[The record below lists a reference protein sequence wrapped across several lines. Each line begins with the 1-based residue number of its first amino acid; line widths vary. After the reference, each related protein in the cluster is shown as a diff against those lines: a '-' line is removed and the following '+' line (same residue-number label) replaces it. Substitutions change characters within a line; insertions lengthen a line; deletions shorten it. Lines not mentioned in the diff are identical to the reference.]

1 MCCSYS
7 QDLSEY
13 LDQLLGSCRED
24 VFEFV
29 ENVNLYQR
37 GEPLKLLIGDDDN
50 YNSNNNNKAVSQ
62 EYDSKPKASESQR
75 NNNNNDTQKQQSKK
89 SRVPPP
95 KKTTTKSR
103 PISTEGIDTNEANH
117 NTKVQN
123 QQSTSIFA
131 RSDIQNG
138 QSENQQQQQ
147 QQQQKQ
153 QPIIIKKSHPS
164 KGKANII
171 CGCFGTKHKPL
182 TNCLYCGRISCEL
195 EGYDYCS
202 FCGYMVDE
210 AGM

>member
-37 GEPLKLLIGDDDN
+37 GEPLKLLIGHDDN
-50 YNSNNNNKAVSQ
+50 NNNNSNNAVSQ

-103 PISTEGIDTNEANH
+103 PISTEGIDTNKANH

-123 QQSTSIFA
+123 QQSASISA
-131 RSDIQNG
+131 HSDIQNG
-138 QSENQQQQQ
+138 QSENQQQQ

>member
-13 LDQLLGSCRED
+13 LDQLLGSNRED

-29 ENVNLYQR
+29 ENVNRYQR
-37 GEPLKLLIGDDDN
+37 REPLKLIGDDDN
-50 YNSNNNNKAVSQ
+50 SNSNNAGSQ
-62 EYDSKPKASESQR
+62 EDSKPKASESQR
-75 NNNNNDTQKQQSKK
+75 NNNNNNTQKQQSKK

-95 KKTTTKSR
+95 KKVTTKSR
-103 PISTEGIDTNEANH
+103 PISTKGIDTNKANH
-117 NTKVQN
+117 TKVQN
-123 QQSTSIFA
+123 LQSAALISAHSIM
-131 RSDIQNG
+131 QNG
-138 QSENQQQQQ
+138 QSEKQ
-147 QQQQKQ
+147 QQQQKR
-153 QPIIIKKSHPS
+153 QPVIIKKSHPS
-164 KGKANII
+164 KGKANRI